1 MEAFKAICRLR
12 EKIAIQHNIIK
23 NKIFPDPIIK
33 VLLDKKPQ
41 TLDEFNEIFKNDKE
55 ISNKP
60 KILKRTIINT
70 YNKIFNKAEI
80 EKTEEKPYITELK
93 DKKLLKKLEE
103 INDYITSECKKM
115 EINPEIVHNKLD
127 LIAYLTDSE
136 ALEDLFYKWKIEVF
150 GKRIEEIKNK

>member
-1 MEAFKAICRLR
+1 MSSICSILNS
-12 EKIAIQHNIIK
+12 IAGK
-23 NKIFPDPIIK
+23 F
-33 VLLDKKPQ
+33 
-41 TLDEFNEIFKNDKE
+41 
-55 ISNKP
+55 
-60 KILKRTIINT
+60 
-70 YNKIFNKAEI
+70 

-150 GKRIEEIKNK
+150 GKRIKEIKCK